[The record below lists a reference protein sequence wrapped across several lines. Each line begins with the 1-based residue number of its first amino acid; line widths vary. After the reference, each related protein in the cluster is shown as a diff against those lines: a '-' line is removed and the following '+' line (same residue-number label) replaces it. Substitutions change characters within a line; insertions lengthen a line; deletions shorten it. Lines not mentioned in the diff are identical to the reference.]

1 MVQPDA
7 ARVVVVACG
16 WLGRVVACPCRWHV
30 WGCCHVVGCHGLCY
44 GLCCVIVGA
53 GREYRNLVT
62 EGANA
67 VTWGV
72 FPGREII
79 QPTVVDPMS
88 FRVWKDEAF
97 ELWLTAVRLRARLI
111 AAACLRRQDQ
121 RCRRLIDV
129 CCSGSRCMAARV
141 TKTRLHR
148 SSFRFVGPPSVSPSL
163 RVSLPPCLPPSVSP
177 SLRVSLPPSVSPSLP
192 PCLPPSVSPSLRV
205 SLRVSLPPCLPPS
218 VSPSLRVSLPPCLP
232 PSVSPSLPR
241 LPCLG
246 FLVSASLSRLPCPVF
261 H

>member
-1 MVQPDA
+1 M
-7 ARVVVVACG
+7 
-16 WLGRVVACPCRWHV
+16 ACPCRWHV
-30 WGCCHVVGCHGLCY
+30 WVCCHVVRCHVVRCRGPCY
-44 GLCCVIVGA
+44 VVVA
-53 GREYRNLVT
+53 VGREYRNLVT

-97 ELWLTAVRLRARLI
+97 ELWLTAVRLLARLF

-148 SSFRFVGPPSVSPSL
+148 SSFRFVGPPFVSP
-163 RVSLPPCLPPSVSP
+163 
-177 SLRVSLPPSVSPSLP
+177 
-192 PCLPPSVSPSLRV
+192 
-205 SLRVSLPPCLPPS
+205 
-218 VSPSLRVSLPPCLP
+218 
-232 PSVSPSLPR
+232 
-241 LPCLG
+241 
-246 FLVSASLSRLPCPVF
+246 SASLSRLPCLVF
-261 H
+261 LVQSSTDGMDDRTEDVCRCWCRAYTTRTCS